1 MGFDT
6 IDINLVK
13 TIHSRQL
20 INISNI
26 FVLNSTSQHKEK
38 ILWKEMFVYPH
49 GICYFLKMWSDEFM
63 VDHFFRLSI
72 VFTTLDSGFS
82 LHITDHNQWT
92 YLPDFKSFFGD
103 KVQHKN
109 KDYPEFQLFNIRLEE
124 RQMESADP
132 KSRCS
137 DYGSHT
143 KYLRYSHC
151 FHHYVEKEFKKILGC
166 VPPILGRNK
175 TTICRNIEPE
185 DEQKLDFLLIKIS
198 EFNEVEECLKPCN
211 TLTIVSTKL
220 REVATNVNKININ
233 MDPMVT
239 AYKTAKSSNMLT
251 VLLEVGSSLGLWLG
265 FGVLQ
270 IACFILDTLHSI
282 YQKLRQS
289 YKPFWCCPL
298 IQSRQLPS

>member
-1 MGFDT
+1 MGFTT

-13 TIHSRQL
+13 TIYSRQL

-26 FVLNSTSQHKEK
+26 FVLNSTSQHEEK

-49 GICYFLKMWSDEFM
+49 GICYFLKMWSSEFM
-63 VDHFFRLSI
+63 VDHYFRLSI
-72 VFTTLDSGFS
+72 VFTALESGFS
-82 LHITDHNQWT
+82 LHITDHKQWT
-92 YLPDFKSFFGD
+92 YLPDFKSFSGD
-103 KVQHKN
+103 KVKHKK
-109 KDYPEFQLFNIRLEE
+109 KDSPEFQLFNIRLEE
-124 RQMESADP
+124 RQMESTDP
-132 KSRCS
+132 KARCS
-137 DYGSHT
+137 DYGRNT
-143 KYLRYSHC
+143 KHLRYSDC
-151 FHHYVEKEFKKILGC
+151 FHHYVEKEFTKILGC

-239 AYKTAKSSNMLT
+239 VYKTAKSSNMLT
-251 VLLEVGSSLGLWLG
+251 VMLEIGSSLGLWLG

-270 IACFILDTLHSI
+270 IAFSIKDSLHFIF
-282 YQKLRQS
+282 QNMKRN
-289 YKPFWCCPL
+289 K
-298 IQSRQLPS
+298 